1 MTQFA
6 QRLRF
11 DLTIRSRVTSN
22 CLPTSSS
29 VWSVLY
35 RYRNAYAELLLHAR
49 SGQPDV
55 VRCRAQAFGGR
66 RIQRQLE
73 VVSSMKSPRCESSSS
88 PIGVSWRLA
97 LWRSSALC
105 GSCLPASDTFSQFF
119 RRRFTAHLLQH
130 LAEIRLSLLIV
141 SIICTGIR
149 MVRPDP
155 R

>member
-11 DLTIRSRVTSN
+11 DLTDTFAVTSN

-29 VWSVLY
+29 VWSVFISI
-35 RYRNAYAELLLHAR
+35 RNAYAELSLHAR
-49 SGQPDV
+49 SGQPA
-55 VRCRAQAFGGR
+55 RRACRTQAFGGR

-73 VVSSMKSPRCESSSS
+73 GGILMKSPRCESSSS
-88 PIGVSWRLA
+88 PIGVSMEIA

-105 GSCLPASDTFSQFF
+105 GSCLPASAYVQQFF

-130 LAEIRLSLLIV
+130 LARNTVSLLIV

-149 MVRPDP
+149 MVRA
-155 R
+155 